1 MSNLYY
7 KSTRSSKE
15 KILSSQA
22 IVNGIAGDGG
32 LYVPSSFPKIDKPF
46 LQLKEMDYRQLA
58 FYIMKKYLT
67 DFRDEEL
74 KSSIDSAYDAK
85 FDSPLIA
92 PLTKVGEVFFL
103 ELYHGPTLAFKD
115 MALSIL
121 PHILKVSVSKLNIGK
136 DIIILTATSG
146 DTGKAALEGFAN
158 VDGTKIIV
166 FYPKEGVSQIQE
178 RQMTTQEGNN
188 TYVIAIEGNF
198 DDAQTGVKRIFNDK
212 EFNRIL
218 NNNGYMFS
226 SANSINIGRLIPQ
239 IVYYIYAYIKLLKLG
254 EISSGEKINVVVP
267 TGNFGNI
274 LSSYYAKKM
283 GLPIN
288 KFICASNENNV
299 LYDFIN
305 TGIYDKQRE
314 LKVTSSPSM
323 DILISSNLERLLYD
337 LCDNDASMVNG
348 LIGELN
354 KSGRYEINSKMKNKL
369 GDFYG
374 EFTTDNETIETI
386 RGVFK
391 DFNYLIDTHTA
402 VGYDVYKKYIKATG
416 DKTKT
421 VIASTASA
429 FKFPESIIGAIDSKF
444 RVSDKFALIERIAE
458 IANKNIPKGIKD
470 IGRRKILHNTVC
482 KQEQMKSVI
491 SEILGLQGMEN

>member
-1 MSNLYY
+1 MNDLYY

-15 KILSSQA
+15 KILPSRA

-32 LYVPSSFPKIDKPF
+32 LYIPSSFPKIDKPF

-67 DFRDEEL
+67 DFSDEEL
-74 KSSIDSAYDAK
+74 KSCVDSAYDAK

-92 PLTKVGEVFFL
+92 PLTKAGEVFFL
-103 ELYHGPTLAFKD
+103 ELYHGLTLAFKD

-239 IVYYIYAYIKLLKLG
+239 IVYYIYAYVKLLKLG

-337 LCDNDASMVNG
+337 LCDNDAGMVNG

-369 GDFYG
+369 GNFYG
-374 EFTTDNETIETI
+374 EFTTDSETIEAI
-386 RGVFK
+386 REVFK

-444 RVSDKFALIERIAE
+444 RVSDKFALIERMAE
-458 IANKNIPKGIKD
+458 ITNKTIPKGIKD

-491 SEILGLQGMEN
+491 SEILDL

>member
-1 MSNLYY
+1 MNDLYY
-7 KSTRSSKE
+7 KSTRSNKE

-32 LYVPSSFPKIDKPF
+32 LYIPSSFPKIDKPF

-67 DFRDEEL
+67 DFDDKEL
-74 KSSIDSAYDAK
+74 KSCIDSAYDAK

-92 PLTKVGEVFFL
+92 PLAKVGEVFFL

-121 PHILKVSVSKLNIGK
+121 PYLLKASVSKLNIGK
-136 DIIILTATSG
+136 DIVILTATSG

-166 FYPKEGVSQIQE
+166 FYPKEGVSKIQE

-198 DDAQTGVKRIFNDK
+198 DDAQTGVKRIFNNK

-239 IVYYIYAYIKLLKLG
+239 IVYYIYAYVKLLKLG

-305 TGIYDKQRE
+305 TGIYNKQRE

-337 LCDNDASMVNG
+337 LSDNDASMVNG

-354 KSGRYEINSKMKNKL
+354 KSGRYKINSRMKNKL

-374 EFTTDNETIETI
+374 EFTTDSETIETI
-386 RGVFK
+386 REVFK
-391 DFNYLIDTHTA
+391 NFNYLIDTHTA

-444 RVSDKFALIERIAE
+444 RVSDKFALIERMAE
-458 IANKNIPKGIKD
+458 ITNKTIPKGIKD

-491 SEILGLQGMEN
+491 SEILGL

>member
-1 MSNLYY
+1 MNDLYY
-7 KSTRSSKE
+7 KSTRSNKE
-15 KILSSQA
+15 KILSSRA

-32 LYVPSSFPKIDKPF
+32 LYIPSSFPKIDKPF

-67 DFRDEEL
+67 DFDDKEL
-74 KSSIDSAYDAK
+74 KSCIDSAYDAK

-92 PLTKVGEVFFL
+92 PLAKVGEVFFL

-121 PHILKVSVSKLNIGK
+121 PYLLKASVSKLNIGK
-136 DIIILTATSG
+136 DIVILTATSG

-166 FYPKEGVSQIQE
+166 FYPKEGVSKIQE

-198 DDAQTGVKRIFNDK
+198 DDAQTGVKRIFNNK

-239 IVYYIYAYIKLLKLG
+239 IVYYIYAYVKLLKLG

-288 KFICASNENNV
+288 KLICASNENNV

-305 TGIYDKQRE
+305 TGIYNKQRE

-337 LCDNDASMVNG
+337 LSDNDASMVNG

-354 KSGRYEINSKMKNKL
+354 KSGRYKINSRMKNKL

-374 EFTTDNETIETI
+374 EFTTDSETIETI
-386 RGVFK
+386 REVFK
-391 DFNYLIDTHTA
+391 NFNYLIDTHTA

-444 RVSDKFALIERIAE
+444 RVSDKFALIERMAE
-458 IANKNIPKGIKD
+458 ITNKTIPKGIKD

-491 SEILGLQGMEN
+491 SEILGL

>member
-1 MSNLYY
+1 MNDLYY
-7 KSTRSSKE
+7 KSTRSNKE

-32 LYVPSSFPKIDKPF
+32 LYIPSSFPKIDKPF

-58 FYIMKKYLT
+58 FYIIKKYLT
-67 DFRDEEL
+67 DFDGEEL
-74 KSSIDSAYDAK
+74 KSCIDSAYDAK

-92 PLTKVGEVFFL
+92 PLIKVGEVFFL
-103 ELYHGPTLAFKD
+103 ELYHGLTLAFKD

-136 DIIILTATSG
+136 DIVILTATSG

-218 NNNGYMFS
+218 NDNGYMFS

-337 LCDNDASMVNG
+337 LCDNDVDMVNG

-354 KSGRYEINSKMKNKL
+354 KSGRYEINSRMKNKL

-374 EFTTDNETIETI
+374 EFTTDSETIETI
-386 RGVFK
+386 REVFK

-402 VGYDVYKKYIKATG
+402 VGYDVYKKYIKAAS

-444 RVSDKFALIERIAE
+444 RVSDKFALIERMAE
-458 IANKNIPKGIKD
+458 ITNKTIPKGIKD

-491 SEILGLQGMEN
+491 SEILGL

>member
-1 MSNLYY
+1 
-7 KSTRSSKE
+7 
-15 KILSSQA
+15 
-22 IVNGIAGDGG
+22 
-32 LYVPSSFPKIDKPF
+32 
-46 LQLKEMDYRQLA
+46 
-58 FYIMKKYLT
+58 
-67 DFRDEEL
+67 
-74 KSSIDSAYDAK
+74 
-85 FDSPLIA
+85 
-92 PLTKVGEVFFL
+92 
-103 ELYHGPTLAFKD
+103 
-115 MALSIL
+115 
-121 PHILKVSVSKLNIGK
+121 
-136 DIIILTATSG
+136 
-146 DTGKAALEGFAN
+146 
-158 VDGTKIIV
+158 
-166 FYPKEGVSQIQE
+166 
-178 RQMTTQEGNN
+178 
-188 TYVIAIEGNF
+188 
-198 DDAQTGVKRIFNDK
+198 
-212 EFNRIL
+212 
-218 NNNGYMFS
+218 
-226 SANSINIGRLIPQ
+226 
-239 IVYYIYAYIKLLKLG
+239 
-254 EISSGEKINVVVP
+254 
-267 TGNFGNI
+267 
-274 LSSYYAKKM
+274 M

-354 KSGRYEINSKMKNKL
+354 KSGRYEINSKMKSKL

-374 EFTTDNETIETI
+374 EFTTDSETIETI

-416 DKTKT
+416 DETKT

-458 IANKNIPKGIKD
+458 IANKTIPKGIKD
-470 IGRRKILHNTVC
+470 IGRRKILHNKVC

-491 SEILGLQGMEN
+491 SEILGL

>member
-103 ELYHGPTLAFKD
+103 ELYHGLTLAFKD

-136 DIIILTATSG
+136 DIVILTATSG

-337 LCDNDASMVNG
+337 LCDNDASMVND

-386 RGVFK
+386 REVFR

-421 VIASTASA
+421 VIVSTASA

-444 RVSDKFALIERIAE
+444 RVSDKFALIERMAE
-458 IANKNIPKGIKD
+458 ITNKNIPKGIKD
-470 IGRRKILHNTVC
+470 IGRRKILHNTIC
-482 KQEQMKSVI
+482 KQEQMKSLI
-491 SEILGLQGMEN
+491 SEILGL

>member
-1 MSNLYY
+1 MNDLYY
-7 KSTRSSKE
+7 KSTRSNKE

-32 LYVPSSFPKIDKPF
+32 LYIPSSFPKIDKPF

-67 DFRDEEL
+67 DFDDKEL
-74 KSSIDSAYDAK
+74 KSCIDSAYDAK

-92 PLTKVGEVFFL
+92 PLAKVGEVFFL

-121 PHILKVSVSKLNIGK
+121 PHILKASVSKLNIGK
-136 DIIILTATSG
+136 DIVILTATSG

-166 FYPKEGVSQIQE
+166 FYPKEGVSKIQE

-198 DDAQTGVKRIFNDK
+198 DDAQTGVKRIFNNK

-239 IVYYIYAYIKLLKLG
+239 IVYYIYAYVKLLKLG

-305 TGIYDKQRE
+305 TGIYNKQRE

-337 LCDNDASMVNG
+337 LSDNDASMVNG

-354 KSGRYEINSKMKNKL
+354 KSGRYKINSRMKNKL

-374 EFTTDNETIETI
+374 EFTTDSETIETI
-386 RGVFK
+386 REVFK
-391 DFNYLIDTHTA
+391 NFNYLIDTHTA

-444 RVSDKFALIERIAE
+444 RVSDKFALIERMAE
-458 IANKNIPKGIKD
+458 ITNKTIPKGIKD

-491 SEILGLQGMEN
+491 SEILGL

>member
-1 MSNLYY
+1 MNDLYY

-15 KILSSQA
+15 KILPSRA

-32 LYVPSSFPKIDKPF
+32 LYIPSSFPKIDKPF
-46 LQLKEMDYRQLA
+46 GQLKEMDYRQLA

-67 DFRDEEL
+67 DFSDEEL
-74 KSSIDSAYDAK
+74 KSCVDSAYDAK

-92 PLTKVGEVFFL
+92 PLTKAGEVFFL
-103 ELYHGPTLAFKD
+103 ELYHGLTLAFKD

-239 IVYYIYAYIKLLKLG
+239 IVYYIYAYVKLLKLG

-337 LCDNDASMVNG
+337 LCDNDAGMVNG

-369 GDFYG
+369 GNFYG
-374 EFTTDNETIETI
+374 EFTTDSETIEAI
-386 RGVFK
+386 REVFK

-444 RVSDKFALIERIAE
+444 RVSDKFALIERMAE
-458 IANKNIPKGIKD
+458 ITNKTIPKGIKD

-491 SEILGLQGMEN
+491 SEILDL